1 LYKSCKGVDSNGIR
15 QGIVGLFATDKP
27 LIGVVHLPPLLGSP
41 KNVSPFAHITERALA
56 DTRKLV
62 ENGIDA
68 IIVENYGDV
77 PFFPDKVEPHTVAA
91 MTLIADRIKSEH
103 PFLRVGVNV
112 LRNDALSA
120 MAIATITVAD
130 FIRVN
135 VHCGA
140 MLTDQGLL
148 QGKAYKTLRYRKT
161 LGIDVKIFADVMVK
175 HAVPL
180 SVMDIETSAQD
191 TYYRGLADAL
201 IVTGVATGST
211 ANLDEIRR
219 VKSAVPEAAVFVG
232 SGVTE
237 ENLKSVLCYADG
249 VIIGTALK
257 KDGKTINEVDTE
269 RVKRIVSQK
278 NICLSESRLLR

>member
-1 LYKSCKGVDSNGIR
+1 MGVE
-15 QGIVGLFATDKP
+15 QGIAGLFDTDKP
-27 LIGVVHLPPLLGSP
+27 LVGVVHLPPLTGSP
-41 KNVSPFAHITERALA
+41 KNMLPFAHITERALA
-56 DTRKLV
+56 DARKLA

-77 PFFPDKVEPHTVAA
+77 PFFPDRVEPHTVVA

-103 PFLRVGVNV
+103 ASLRVGINV

-120 MAIATITVAD
+120 MGIATMTNAD

-135 VHCGA
+135 VHCCA
-140 MLTDQGLL
+140 MLTDQGIL
-148 QGKAYKTLRYRKT
+148 QGKAYETLRYRTALKSN
-161 LGIDVKIFADVMVK
+161 VKIFADVMVK

-180 SVMDIETSAQD
+180 SMMNIETSAQD

-211 ANLDEIRR
+211 ANLDEVRR

-232 SGVTE
+232 SGVTA
-237 ENLKSVLCYADG
+237 ENLKSVLCHADG

-257 KDGKTINEVDTE
+257 KDGKTINEVDTA

-278 NICLSESRLLR
+278 NTSLSESRLLG